1 MAPLCR
7 RGKGIYFPDVTRKQI
22 ETAID
27 RFLGGS
33 PTELIIRELRLSI
46 SRAREA
52 RSHPRPL
59 AARPVRDFV
68 DTLSRRNTTEAVL
81 RRVRVAA
88 VKASRTR

>member
-1 MAPLCR
+1 M
-7 RGKGIYFPDVTRKQI
+7 TRKQI

-33 PTELIIRELRLSI
+33 TTELVIRELRLSI

-59 AARPVRDFV
+59 ASRPLRDFV
-68 DTLSRRNTTEAVL
+68 DTLTRRNMTEAMMK
-81 RRVRVAA
+81 RVRLA
-88 VKASRTR
+88 VNQASRMR

>member
-1 MAPLCR
+1 M
-7 RGKGIYFPDVTRKQI
+7 TRKQI

-33 PTELIIRELRLSI
+33 TTELIIRELRLSI

-59 AARPVRDFV
+59 ASRRIRDFV
-68 DTLSRRNTTEAVL
+68 DTLTRRNLTEDTL
-81 RRVRVAA
+81 RRVRLA
-88 VKASRTR
+88 VSKASRMR